1 MQSRSVTKIS
11 QSAYQIKVLGL
22 PPKSRS
28 QKNAFF
34 SPTQN
39 KSKVLAPAI
48 PAKHKWSFLAL
59 VCSPLGHIQCA
70 FPLLAVQVDFVSFC
84 RSAKFSWW
92 QGKESSVISQE
103 ALAPN
108 CLLGLEHWGANA
120 TSGAK
125 MH

>member
-1 MQSRSVTKIS
+1 MQSSSVTKIS

-22 PPKSRS
+22 PPESRNK
-28 QKNAFF
+28 KNAFF

-48 PAKHKWSFLAL
+48 PTKHKWSFLAL
-59 VCSPLGHIQCA
+59 VCSPLGHIQRA

-84 RSAKFSWW
+84 RSAKFSRW
-92 QGKESSVISQE
+92 QGKGSSVISQE

-108 CLLGLEHWGANA
+108 CLLDLEHRGANA